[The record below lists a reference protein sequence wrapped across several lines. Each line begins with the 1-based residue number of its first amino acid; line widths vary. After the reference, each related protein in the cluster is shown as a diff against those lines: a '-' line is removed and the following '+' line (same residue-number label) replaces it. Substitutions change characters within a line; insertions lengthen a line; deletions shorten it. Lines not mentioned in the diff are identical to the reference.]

1 MTDHG
6 VPSTAD
12 DKYDSI
18 TCEWYSTVAVRSIS
32 ISATSSVTPPSL
44 LALCGWVVGTHTGCR
59 PCQQLFY
66 VFMCLEFRPHT
77 LDLNPDVF
85 IPGTTLVF
93 QSRSS
98 FHTPPCLLYPRCL
111 NWDIPWL
118 YSPWNLNKGCV
129 HTDRTNLPW
138 FNKKQPVLVTI
149 IQEKSLQT
157 LIHSGDEPTVS
168 TAHGPSLPCY
178 DLTPLALPST
188 AVHS

>member
-138 FNKKQPVLVTI
+138 FNQKTTSFGNNYSG
-149 IQEKSLQT
+149 EKPPNTNTFRRWTHRLDSSWSQSAL
-157 LIHSGDEPTVS
+157 LWPHSTC
-168 TAHGPSLPCY
+168 PS
-178 DLTPLALPST
+178 
-188 AVHS
+188 